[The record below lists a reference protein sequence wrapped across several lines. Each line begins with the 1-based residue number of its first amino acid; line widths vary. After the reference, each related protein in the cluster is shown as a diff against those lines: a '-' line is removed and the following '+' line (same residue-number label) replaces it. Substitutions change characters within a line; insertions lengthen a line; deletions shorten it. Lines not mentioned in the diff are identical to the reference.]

1 MGKNMNLL
9 KLNFIVIIILII
21 IMGFAGD
28 LLYSSDIT
36 VHSSSELI
44 EKFETL
50 YIKIDL
56 TQPFTNPYDP
66 KDIKRSVLEPGVS
79 LLGILLTVI
88 GSLIFILI
96 IGGLSFLCFWASRYW
111 KKKLREL

>member
-21 IMGFAGD
+21 IIGFTGD
-28 LLYSSDIT
+28 FLYSSGIT

-66 KDIKRSVLEPGVS
+66 KDIKVDVVIELPQKK
-79 LLGILLTVI
+79 ILRLPCFYNA
-88 GSLIFILI
+88 GSSENSKWFYFKIIIKILKD
-96 IGGLSFLCFWASRYW
+96 C
-111 KKKLREL
+111 